1 MKFLL
6 LFFLLSGGLSQKNLA
21 VAAIPEQFCAK
32 FLTATG
38 ISEAAE
44 TNGSEEENYQPEEP
58 SFSQTAGSENRFSDL
73 KRITYSDNFR
83 IRLRQFY
90 QQNSTFLIF
99 SAAVFFGMFFFFNY
113 NRRKLTQRLQHK
125 RHTLHQHTV
134 RAHAILDAEDKERK
148 RIGLELHDGLGQLI
162 SIAKLNL
169 SGLQEE
175 LTLTDETHKKLLRNT
190 LSVLDE
196 AFKEVR
202 SISHNLAAGALQQQ
216 DLSSALRHLLDTF
229 SQTDRYEVNFETVGF
244 SQEKLPHMV
253 EKVIYRVVQESLNN
267 ILKHAHASII
277 SVQLIR
283 HEHEL
288 TLMIED
294 NGTGFDQFNLPETEG
309 IGLKNIRSRIEY
321 LNGTFHIDSVFKRGT
336 ILTVE
341 IPLAATHPQRKK
353 VNEKSVAQHPVAVS

>member
-1 MKFLL
+1 M
-6 LFFLLSGGLSQKNLA
+6 LFYF
-21 VAAIPEQFCAK
+21 
-32 FLTATG
+32 
-38 ISEAAE
+38 
-44 TNGSEEENYQPEEP
+44 Y
-58 SFSQTAGSENRFSDL
+58 
-73 KRITYSDNFR
+73 YS
-83 IRLRQFY
+83 
-90 QQNSTFLIF
+90 
-99 SAAVFFGMFFFFNY
+99 
-113 NRRKLTQRLQHK
+113 RRKFAKRLQQK
-125 RHTLHQHTV
+125 RHTLHQHTA
-134 RAHAILDAEDKERK
+134 RAHAILEAEDKERK

-169 SGLQEE
+169 TGLQEE
-175 LTLTDETHKKLLRNT
+175 VHFTDETHKKLLRNT

-216 DLSSALRHLLDTF
+216 SLPAALRHLLDSI
-229 SQTDRYEVNFETVGF
+229 SQTDRYEVHLETVGF
-244 SQEKLPHMV
+244 LEEKLPYMV

-267 ILKHAHASII
+267 ILKHAHANII

-283 HEHEL
+283 HEQEL

-341 IPLAATHPQRKK
+341 IPLAATHPQRKQI
-353 VNEKSVAQHPVAVS
+353 NERPVAQHKVAVS